1 MICSTRPSLLLKYWY
16 KVFFEI
22 LRCEQISSIEVLLK
36 PYFKNNS
43 EIFSNSSSLVRLNS
57 LSVMIKL
64 NLHMKTFWIYIVSMG
79 RKSTNI
85 VPKRDCNVVKIL
97 WNIINRKTFYFLPFT
112 FYLFPFYL
120 LPLYYDWSS
129 DDTEDFRCC
138 RYLRSDFRLCKS
150 EEERGELCGLLS
162 FS

>member
-1 MICSTRPSLLLKYWY
+1 MICSTRSSLLLKYWY

-43 EIFSNSSSLVRLNS
+43 EIFSNSSSLARLNS

-112 FYLFPFYL
+112 FYLFLFTSYL
-120 LPLYYDWSS
+120 CTMIDQATIQKIFDAADIY
-129 DDTEDFRCC
+129 EVI
-138 RYLRSDFRLCKS
+138 FRLCKS

>member
-1 MICSTRPSLLLKYWY
+1 MICSTRSSLLLKYWY

-43 EIFSNSSSLVRLNS
+43 EIFSNSSSLARLNS

-97 WNIINRKTFYFLPFT
+97 WNIINRKNLLLFT
-112 FYLFPFYL
+112 FYLLSFSF
-120 LPLYYDWSS
+120 LPLTFVLWLIK